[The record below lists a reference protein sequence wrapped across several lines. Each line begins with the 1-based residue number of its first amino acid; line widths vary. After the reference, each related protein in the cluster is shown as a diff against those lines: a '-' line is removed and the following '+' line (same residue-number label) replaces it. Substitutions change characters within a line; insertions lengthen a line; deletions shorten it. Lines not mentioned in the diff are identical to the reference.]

1 MAFKKAKKSCCF
13 FIQEG
18 NLDRTTIFFYLVISV
33 MAYTNLK
40 KMMFINPRLEMIFF
54 ISHW

>member
-54 ISHW
+54 TSHW